1 MNLYSY
7 VVKHDYGFAPNPFGG
22 FLTLATC
29 KPLIRRHAR
38 LGDFLA
44 GTGSAASVGNNKLV
58 YAGEISAVVP
68 LEEYGKAQNYNI
80 KRPASKPSFRRK
92 GDNIYFMRDG
102 EWQQRENEYHGF
114 DDFAADIRGKNVLV
128 CDRFWYFGDNAIEI
142 PTEFQSIIKKGPF
155 HKKVSDQTL
164 LDRFVRWLNKFPP
177 GNHGSEREGSPKE
190 KC

>member
-29 KPLIRRHAR
+29 KPLIRKNAR

-44 GTGSAASVGNNKLV
+44 GTGSAASVGNTKLV

-92 GDNIYFMRDG
+92 GDKHRS
-102 EWQQRENEYHGF
+102 H
-114 DDFAADIRGKNVLV
+114 AAVARSYRRTVVARHNQHPAGPGRQL
-128 CDRFWYFGDNAIEI
+128 R
-142 PTEFQSIIKKGPF
+142 KGPQG
-155 HKKVSDQTL
+155 DQS
-164 LDRFVRWLNKFPP
+164 RRKIQ
-177 GNHGSEREGSPKE
+177 HAHIAER
-190 KC
+190 